1 MAALPDA
8 PVIPTISPVSL
19 CSRHA
24 VRNALHGPD
33 LRPDAHGLEIAGQG
47 LAHGVVGRERVELAG
62 VEAVRIAGL
71 GQELLGLPGLIGRRL
86 EGQGELEAP
95 GDDAAR
101 QLREAERLGL
111 VDGGPVDG
119 VEGRPA
125 HAQIM
130 PGRLL
135 GSLAILGDDD
145 TWRQKEEAQI
155 VEHLLLYV
163 ADLVDRKP
171 AQNKSPGIRAGVQKV
186 FRRHGVLRVRIE
198 GVDPLRDPVLSSSR
212 LMEPKVIELRDA
224 GPEGIDVSHD
234 WNRRAKS

>member
-1 MAALPDA
+1 
-8 PVIPTISPVSL
+8 VITATFERLQDVSVDQLFGATGVYVLWTASAKVRPTYFGEGYLLDRFSCHVP
-19 CSRHA
+19 RF
-24 VRNALHGPD
+24 G
-33 LRPDAHGLEIAGQG
+33 
-47 LAHGVVGRERVELAG
+47 AG
-62 VEAVRIAGL
+62 VI
-71 GQELLGLPGLIGRRL
+71 
-86 EGQGELEAP
+86 
-95 GDDAAR
+95 
-101 QLREAERLGL
+101 
-111 VDGGPVDG
+111 
-119 VEGRPA
+119 
-125 HAQIM
+125 
-130 PGRLL
+130 

-145 TWRQKEEAQI
+145 TWRPKAAAQI